1 MLWKDSSE
9 RRSPQENLDKTPD
22 ERGEDMGRKDFRKHE
37 TKKPKKEARK
47 AITTQA
53 PVITT
58 PMVVE
63 VVRKHRKEK
72 EEEVPEE

>member
-1 MLWKDSSE
+1 
-9 RRSPQENLDKTPD
+9 
-22 ERGEDMGRKDFRKHE
+22 MGRKDFRKHE

-47 AITTQA
+47 AIITQA
-53 PVITT
+53 PVITP